1 MAYQLEDGRPLMLRD
16 LAGKTTDVLIA
27 LTAPL
32 WLPGLLVLSAL
43 WARDNDPT

>member
-1 MAYQLEDGRPLMLRD
+1 MLRK
-16 LAGKTTDVLIA
+16 LRNKTVDSLIA

-32 WLPGLLVLSAL
+32 WLPGLLALTAL